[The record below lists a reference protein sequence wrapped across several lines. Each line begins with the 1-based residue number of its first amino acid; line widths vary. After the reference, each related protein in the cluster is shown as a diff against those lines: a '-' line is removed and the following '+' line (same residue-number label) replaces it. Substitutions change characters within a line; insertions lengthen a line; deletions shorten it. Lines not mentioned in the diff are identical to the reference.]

1 MYETL
6 LVLFIFKQSS
16 IVWFQFS
23 IVAGGDMMLETSCA
37 VSPWFASSLLAFVS
51 NPATLLSLCVNI
63 PYRNG
68 SLTIMLPA
76 SCVVMA
82 TWSGLTAI
90 YSLFFFL
97 INTTSQCVF
106 IYIFFQENI
115 QNLFNLYVCLR
126 RMHLTPKTGRF
137 NDRSM
142 SFSARRRAFPPW
154 VSWVMRSCLR

>member
-1 MYETL
+1 MIPIFL
-6 LVLFIFKQSS
+6 CGGWWHDAWNVL
-16 IVWFQFS
+16 
-23 IVAGGDMMLETSCA
+23 GCA

-90 YSLFFFL
+90 YSLFLFLFFF
-97 INTTSQCVF
+97 NKHNKPMCVY
-106 IYIFFQENI
+106 IYIFPRKYTKQW

-154 VSWVMRSCLR
+154 VSWGMRSCLR